1 MLKKIGTY
9 FLQGVLFTV
18 PLAVTLY
25 VIIALLGF
33 IDAILPTILPFKI
46 DIPGLG
52 LVILLVMIT
61 VIGFLGNTVIA
72 TPINYWFK
80 RLLNKAPVIKSIY
93 TSIMDF
99 TEAIV
104 GGKKKK
110 FSKPVLV
117 KLSPD
122 VEKPGF
128 ITQSD
133 LSNWGIEEEKVM
145 VYLPHSY
152 GFTGNIFIVP
162 KKKRDTV
169 KSKAS
174 RNDENYFERWS
185 SRISIGTVIDAQ
197 KSNFRLSLST
207 GAPYNG
213 FCLGVYWNIG

>member
-1 MLKKIGTY
+1 MFKKIGTY

-25 VIIALLGF
+25 VIFALLGF
-33 IDAILPTILPFKI
+33 IDDILPTILPFKI

-72 TPINYWFK
+72 NPINYWFK

-133 LSNWGIEEEKVM
+133 LSSWGIGEEKVM

-162 KKKRDTV
+162 KKNVSPLKV
-169 KSKAS
+169 KSAEMMK
-174 RNDENYFERWS
+174 
-185 SRISIGTVIDAQ
+185 II
-197 KSNFRLSLST
+197 LS
-207 GAPYNG
+207 G
-213 FCLGVYWNIG
+213 GVAESQSEE

>member
-25 VIIALLGF
+25 VIFALLGF

-52 LVILLVMIT
+52 LVILVIMIT

-72 TPINYWFK
+72 NPINYWFK
-80 RLLNKAPVIKSIY
+80 RLLNRAPVIKSIY

-117 KLSPD
+117 KLSQD

-133 LSNWGIEEEKVM
+133 LSSWGIGEEKVM

-162 KKKRDTV
+162 KKNVSPLKV
-169 KSKAS
+169 KSAEMMK
-174 RNDENYFERWS
+174 
-185 SRISIGTVIDAQ
+185 II
-197 KSNFRLSLST
+197 LS
-207 GAPYNG
+207 G
-213 FCLGVYWNIG
+213 GVAESQSEE

>member
-1 MLKKIGTY
+1 MFKKLGTY

-25 VIIALLGF
+25 VIFALLGF
-33 IDAILPTILPFKI
+33 IDDILPTLFPFDIK
-46 DIPGLG
+46 IPGLG
-52 LVILLVMIT
+52 LLILVITIT
-61 VIGFLGNTVIA
+61 LIGFLGNTVIA
-72 TPINYWFK
+72 RPINYWFK
-80 RLLNKAPVIKSIY
+80 RLLDKAPVIKSIY

-110 FSKPVLV
+110 FSQPVLV

-133 LSNWGIEEEKVM
+133 LYSWGIEGEKVM

-162 KKKRDTV
+162 KKNVVPLKV
-169 KSKAS
+169 KSAEMMKT
-174 RNDENYFERWS
+174 
-185 SRISIGTVIDAQ
+185 I
-197 KSNFRLSLST
+197 LS
-207 GAPYNG
+207 G
-213 FCLGVYWNIG
+213 GVAESQSDKE

>member
-1 MLKKIGTY
+1 M
-9 FLQGVLFTV
+9 QGVLFTV

-25 VIIALLGF
+25 VIFALLGF
-33 IDAILPTILPFKI
+33 IDDILPTILPFKI

-72 TPINYWFK
+72 NPINYWFK

-104 GGKKKK
+104 GGKKNK

-133 LSNWGIEEEKVM
+133 LSSWGIGKEKVM

-162 KKKRDTV
+162 KKNVSPLKV
-169 KSKAS
+169 KSAEMMK
-174 RNDENYFERWS
+174 
-185 SRISIGTVIDAQ
+185 II
-197 KSNFRLSLST
+197 LS
-207 GAPYNG
+207 G
-213 FCLGVYWNIG
+213 GVAESQSEE

>member
-1 MLKKIGTY
+1 MLKKIGSY
-9 FLQGVLFTV
+9 FLQGVLLTV

-25 VIIALLGF
+25 VIFALLGF
-33 IDAILPTILPFKI
+33 IDDILPTILPFEI

-52 LVILLVMIT
+52 LVILLILIT

-72 TPINYWFK
+72 SPFKYWFK

-99 TEAIV
+99 TEALV

-117 KLSPD
+117 RLSPD

-133 LSNWGIEEEKVM
+133 LSSWGIEEEKVM

-162 KKKRDTV
+162 RKNVTPLKV
-169 KSKAS
+169 KSAEMMK
-174 RNDENYFERWS
+174 
-185 SRISIGTVIDAQ
+185 II
-197 KSNFRLSLST
+197 LS
-207 GAPYNG
+207 G
-213 FCLGVYWNIG
+213 GVAESQSED

>member
-1 MLKKIGTY
+1 MIKKIGSY
-9 FLQGVLFTV
+9 FLQGVLLTV
-18 PLAVTLY
+18 PIAVTLY
-25 VIIALLGF
+25 VIFALLGF
-33 IDAILPTILPFKI
+33 IDDILPTILPFEI

-52 LVILLVMIT
+52 LVILVIVIT

-72 TPINYWFK
+72 NPINYWFK
-80 RLLNKAPVIKSIY
+80 RLLNKAPVIKTIY
-93 TSIMDF
+93 NSIMDF

-133 LSNWGIEEEKVM
+133 LTTWGIEEGKVM

-162 KKKRDTV
+162 RKNVTPLKV
-169 KSKAS
+169 KPSEMMK
-174 RNDENYFERWS
+174 
-185 SRISIGTVIDAQ
+185 II
-197 KSNFRLSLST
+197 LS
-207 GAPYNG
+207 G
-213 FCLGVYWNIG
+213 GVAESQTEE

>member
-1 MLKKIGTY
+1 MLKRIGTY

-25 VIIALLGF
+25 VIVALLGF
-33 IDAILPTILPFKI
+33 IDDILPTILPFDI

-52 LVILLVMIT
+52 LLILVIVLV

-72 TPINYWFK
+72 TPINFWFK
-80 RLLNKAPVIKSIY
+80 RLLDKAPVIKSIY

-110 FSKPVLV
+110 FSQPVLV

-133 LSNWGIEEEKVM
+133 LKSWGVSEEKVM

-162 KKKRDTV
+162 KKNVTPLKV
-169 KSKAS
+169 KSAEMMKTILSGGVAES
-174 RNDENYFERWS
+174 QSDEE
-185 SRISIGTVIDAQ
+185 
-197 KSNFRLSLST
+197 
-207 GAPYNG
+207 
-213 FCLGVYWNIG
+213 

>member
-145 VYLPHSY
+145 VYLPNSY

-162 KKKRDTV
+162 KKNVTPLKV
-169 KSKAS
+169 KPAEMMK
-174 RNDENYFERWS
+174 
-185 SRISIGTVIDAQ
+185 II
-197 KSNFRLSLST
+197 LS
-207 GAPYNG
+207 G
-213 FCLGVYWNIG
+213 GVAESQSEQ

>member
-133 LSNWGIEEEKVM
+133 LSNWGIE
-145 VYLPHSY
+145 
-152 GFTGNIFIVP
+152 
-162 KKKRDTV
+162 
-169 KSKAS
+169 
-174 RNDENYFERWS
+174 
-185 SRISIGTVIDAQ
+185 
-197 KSNFRLSLST
+197 
-207 GAPYNG
+207 
-213 FCLGVYWNIG
+213 